1 MSDRDEIASCAA
13 RALLSR
19 SDDSAKTS
27 DELSSAPTPWS
38 SRSMS
43 PRARMEEE
51 IPSTAS
57 FDNRPQEPSLSRQT
71 CCPCMFAKRTSG
83 WPITASCSLREILVA
98 GTGAEDPGDLEM
110 QEMMQRNP
118 ATTSLPSSSSAAA
131 AALGNRHRTTAA
143 DPSSAS
149 LYPASEQHALLLL
162 ELCDSLD
169 TTCAQSLVQR
179 MLEFEIL
186 PSLIDEL
193 TAKLRSVPNKT
204 RALVLRVLRDCI
216 SHAGHAEAAASLDW
230 ERLSTAVANSVVQMR
245 ICDSKQLTSLSAAA
259 DLITTVCLR
268 ALYELITTNCPQSL
282 CGISGSDRQAL
293 VQIYLDEERKR
304 RFWNM
309 QSYVCY
315 AVLRMCNVRA
325 LETLREP
332 SSQFSRPYLDLDLD
346 FDSDSSAGDVLR
358 KHTPCD
364 LSTDLWMF
372 LAPSARSVDDKAD
385 GPGLSASRQVRP
397 RFHMK

>member
-1 MSDRDEIASCAA
+1 
-13 RALLSR
+13 
-19 SDDSAKTS
+19 
-27 DELSSAPTPWS
+27 
-38 SRSMS
+38 
-43 PRARMEEE
+43 MEE
-51 IPSTAS
+51 IQSTDC
-57 FDNRPQEPSLSRQT
+57 FDNRAEEPSLSGET
-71 CCPCMFAKRTSG
+71 CCPCMMATR
-83 WPITASCSLREILVA
+83 ASSRAILLA
-98 GTGAEDPGDLEM
+98 GTGAEDLGDLEM
-110 QEMMQRNP
+110 QEMAQRSP
-118 ATTSLPSSSSAAA
+118 ATTSLSSSA
-131 AALGNRHRTTAA
+131 AALGNRHRATAA

-149 LYPASEQHALLLL
+149 LYPASEQHVLLLL

-169 TTCAQSLVQR
+169 NTCAQSLVQR
-179 MLEFEIL
+179 VLEFDIL

-193 TAKLRSVPNKT
+193 TAKLRSVPNET

-245 ICDSKQLTSLSAAA
+245 IYDSQQLTSLTAAA

-325 LETLREP
+325 LETLRGP
-332 SSQFSRPYLDLDLD
+332 ASQFSRSYLDLDL
-346 FDSDSSAGDVLR
+346 DSDSSAGDVLR
-358 KHTPCD
+358 KHRPCD

-372 LAPSARSVDDKAD
+372 LAPSARSQAVDD
-385 GPGLSASRQVRP
+385 
-397 RFHMK
+397 